1 MKTYQKILTVI
12 VAIPLVPILS
22 AIVGVVMMVR
32 FFIEMWGIIF
42 EFGALS
48 EQEEEQ
54 KTEGVWERHIAKIEA
69 ENNKKE

>member
-12 VAIPLVPILS
+12 SAIPLVPILS

-32 FFIEMWGIIF
+32 YFIEMWAIIF
-42 EFGALS
+42 KFGELE

-54 KTEGVWERHIAKIEA
+54 KPEGVWERHIRKIEA
-69 ENNKKE
+69 EHNKKE